1 MTQTSPQSSPAPG
14 KGVRFFD
21 QADKVA
27 EMGNAEYAIQM
38 YIEGIRREPD
48 NLERGH
54 KPLREVA
61 LKRKA
66 KGGKGIGMME
76 QFKLRPGKDPMEN
89 FLNAA
94 YCLSKDPGS
103 VNYMEQILTGA
114 LKLELPGVIK
124 WICDILLESER
135 QARKP
140 NRRLLHLITDSYE
153 KVEEFVLA
161 TQACDMALK
170 LSPDDGALLEK
181 MRNLSAKYTI
191 QKGKYD
197 QDGDFTKGIKDF
209 DRQKEL
215 IQRDSLAQSDEFLDQ
230 QIAKAREAYLAAPT
244 VVGKISAFVD
254 ALLKMEEDS
263 YENEA
268 VDVLTKA
275 HKDLGAYQFK
285 AKIGDIKIRQMTRR
299 YHKLVSQG
307 DKQAAADHRLKQLEF
322 ELQEYTERAVNYP
335 TDLGVKFE
343 LGRRQYLA
351 GKLDDS
357 ISSLQQAQRDPR
369 RHTQAMTIL
378 GQAFA
383 KKGWYREASE
393 TYQRALEGDISED
406 RAKELRY
413 SLGDVLEK
421 MAKLPEAQEQFS
433 MVAQLDFNFR
443 DVRERLDTVRKK
455 ISTAHDQTP

>member
-76 QFKLRPGKDPMEN
+76 QFKLRPGKDPTEN
-89 FLNAA
+89 FLNGV

-103 VNYMEQILTGA
+103 ITYMEQVLTGA

-135 QARKP
+135 QAKKP
-140 NRRLLHLITDSYE
+140 SRRLLHLITDSYE
-153 KVEEFVLA
+153 KVEEYVLA

-170 LSPDDGALLEK
+170 LSPDDGALLDK

-215 IQRDSLAQSDEFLDQ
+215 IQRDSLAQSGEFLDQ
-230 QIAKAREAYLAAPT
+230 QVAKAREAYVAAPT

-254 ALLKMEEDS
+254 ALLKTEEDS

-268 VDVLTKA
+268 IDVLAKA

-285 AKIGDIKIRQMTRR
+285 ARIGDIRIRQMTRR
-299 YHKLVSQG
+299 YHKLISQG

-406 RAKELRY
+406 RTKELRY

-421 MAKLPEAQEQFS
+421 MGKLPEAQEQFS